1 MAITENTF
9 NGNGS
14 NLGPFTFT
22 FSWLEATDVRVSVNG
37 VTKTV
42 GTHYNLQNLNYSTR
56 TGGQVLFTAG
66 NAPPVGTDNIRV
78 YRETDDASLSAT
90 FNSGSA
96 IRAQDLNNNFTQSLY
111 VAQETRRD
119 AFAASEDVQQGVE
132 DAALALSNSQTAIT
146 TANAA
151 SATAASAVSTANAA
165 TATANAATTT
175 ANNASSTASG
185 AVTTA
190 NNAVTTANNAVTT
203 ANSAVTTANTANTNA
218 TNAVNTANTANNTSN
233 QALSLVSSIV
243 DYTIIANVAAIPGS
257 PTNNQGVELLDSTGI
272 QSFTPLTGVPAG
284 FTGSSALRVKIKYT
298 TTGNTWQWISYT
310 ASDPETRY
318 LKVIG
323 GSMTGQ
329 LLAEPSAA
337 AATPGLAFSGD
348 SNTGIGRPGAD
359 QLSLITGGTA
369 RLTFDAAGN
378 ANFTGLVTTP
388 AGSTI
393 TGYLTTASAASTYQP
408 ISGMSS
414 YLTTAAAASTYQAQ
428 SAMSNY
434 LTTANAATTYQTQ
447 AGMSSYLTTATA
459 ASTYQPIGS
468 YAPAFSPTSVSSNTT
483 ITANTWVT
491 VLTSGLTIT
500 LPASPT
506 YGMQVRIS
514 VGNFTDTV
522 IARNGNRIMNDP
534 SDLTIDVAHATVT
547 LVYDI
552 SALVP
557 APSFGWRIV

>member
-1 MAITENTF
+1 MAVTQNTYT
-9 NGNGS
+9 GDGS
-14 NLGPFTFT
+14 TVLYSFTFPY
-22 FSWLEATDVRVSVNG
+22 LETTDIKVSLNG
-37 VTKTV
+37 VATTAYTLANATTV
-42 GTHYNLQNLNYSTR
+42 QFNS
-56 TGGQVLFTAG
+56 
-66 NAPPVGTDNIRV
+66 APANGVAIRI
-78 YRETDDASLSAT
+78 YRETDDATLTSQ
-90 FNSGSA
+90 FYPGSA
-96 IRAQDLNNNFTQSLY
+96 IRSQDLNNNFTQSLY

-119 AFAASEDVQQGVE
+119 SFAASANVTQGVQ

-165 TATANAATTT
+165 TTTANAATTT

-218 TNAVNTANTANNTSN
+218 INAVNTANTANTTSN

-243 DYTIIANVAAIPGS
+243 DYTLIANVAAIPGS
-257 PTNNQGVELLDSTGI
+257 PANNDGVELLDSTGI
-272 QSFTPLTGVPAG
+272 QSFTPLTGVPGG

-393 TGYLTTASAASTYQP
+393 TGYLTTATAASTYQP

-434 LTTANAATTYQTQ
+434 LTTAN
-447 AGMSSYLTTATA
+447 A

-547 LVYDI
+547 LVYDT
-552 SALVP
+552 STLVP
-557 APSFGWRIV
+557 APDFGWRIV

>member
-1 MAITENTF
+1 MAVTENTYT
-9 NGNGS
+9 GNGS
-14 NLGPFTFT
+14 TVLYSFTFPY
-22 FSWLEATDVRVSVNG
+22 LETTDIKVSLNG
-37 VTKTV
+37 VNTTAYTLANATTV
-42 GTHYNLQNLNYSTR
+42 QFNS
-56 TGGQVLFTAG
+56 
-66 NAPPVGTDNIRV
+66 APANGVAIRIF
-78 YRETDDASLSAT
+78 RETDDTTLVAQ
-90 FNSGSA
+90 FYPGSA
-96 IRAQDLNNNFTQSLY
+96 IRAQDLNDNYTQSLY

-119 AFAASEDVQQGVE
+119 SFAASANVTQGVQ
-132 DAALALSNSQTAIT
+132 DAALALSNSQTAIN

-151 SATAASAVSTANAA
+151 SSTASTALSTANSAATTATAASTAA
-165 TATANAATTT
+165 TNATTT
-175 ANNASSTASG
+175 ANS
-185 AVTTA
+185 
-190 NNAVTTANNAVTT
+190 AVTTANNAVTT

-233 QALSLVSSIV
+233 QALNLVSSIV

-272 QSFTPLTGVPAG
+272 QSFTPLTGRPAG

-348 SNTGIGRPGAD
+348 SNTGIGHPGAD
-359 QLSLITGGTA
+359 QLSLVTAGTA
-369 RLTFDAAGN
+369 RLTFDATGN

-393 TGYLTTASAASTYQP
+393 TGYLTTASADSTYQP

-434 LTTANAATTYQTQ
+434 LTTANASTTYQTQ
-447 AGMSSYLTTATA
+447 AGMSSYLTTASA
-459 ASTYQPIGS
+459 ATTYQPIGS

-514 VGNFTDTV
+514 VGNFTDTIV
-522 IARNGNRIMNDP
+522 ARNGNRIMNDP